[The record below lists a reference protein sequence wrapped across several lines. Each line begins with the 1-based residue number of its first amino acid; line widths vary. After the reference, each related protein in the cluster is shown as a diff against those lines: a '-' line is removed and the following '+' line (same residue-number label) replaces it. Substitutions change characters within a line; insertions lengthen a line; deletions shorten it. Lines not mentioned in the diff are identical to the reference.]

1 MEQLYKYLQNK
12 EKIILSTEIAR
23 GGEGVVYR
31 TALPAGMAVKLYH
44 QSRKDRE
51 KKLRALLRKQLSD
64 TLEGCLIAA
73 VPKELVYDESGNF
86 AGYLMPMISSRI
98 DLNDFRQ
105 EGLRKIYFPGSD
117 WRDLLTLSYNLAECV
132 DHMHQSG
139 IVLGDVNP
147 HNFLVRSDLTLC
159 LVDVDSYGVSDP
171 DTGEYFPCTV
181 GMGSLLAPELQEIN
195 LKNNARFTRE
205 SDCFSLAVMI
215 FLMLMGCHPFLC
227 AEVTPTA
234 EGICVTKEIK
244 QGNSAYFRQVENRR
258 VPSYAPSLEIL
269 TPRVR
274 ELFARAFTYTS
285 EDLTDKIRNR
295 PTAREWMDAILDM
308 AEQPYKKCRENPE
321 HFYPN
326 TMHECPFCKME
337 KQLEPTDSMKSVSEP
352 PLFSIGFST
361 QLVSLSL

>member
-1 MEQLYKYLQNK
+1 MDQLYKYLENG
-12 EKIILSTEIAR
+12 EKIILGSQIAR
-23 GGEGVVYR
+23 GGEGSVYR

-44 QSRKDRE
+44 ESRKDRE
-51 KKLRALLRKQLSD
+51 KKLRALLRKHLSD

-105 EGLRKIYFPGSD
+105 EELRKTYFPGSD

-147 HNFLVRSDLTLC
+147 RNFLVRSDLTLC
-159 LVDVDSYGVSDP
+159 LVDVDSCCVSDP

-181 GMGSLLAPELQEIN
+181 GMGSLLAPELQGIN
-195 LKNNARFTRE
+195 LKNNAPFTKE
-205 SDCFSLAVMI
+205 SDCFALAVMI
-215 FLMLMGCHPFLC
+215 FLLLMGCHPFLC
-227 AEVTPTA
+227 AKDAPTS
-234 EGICVTKEIK
+234 EDICVTMEIM

-274 ELFARAFTYTS
+274 ELFARTFTYTS

-295 PTAREWMDAILDM
+295 PTAREWMDALLHM
-308 AEQPYKKCRENPE
+308 AMQPYKKCRENPA
-321 HFYPN
+321 HCYLN
-326 TMHECPFCKME
+326 TLSECPFCKAE
-337 KQLEPTDSMKSVSEP
+337 KHSEP
-352 PLFSIGFST
+352 IDRMASASGTPLFSVSFST
-361 QLVSLSL
+361 QLISLSL